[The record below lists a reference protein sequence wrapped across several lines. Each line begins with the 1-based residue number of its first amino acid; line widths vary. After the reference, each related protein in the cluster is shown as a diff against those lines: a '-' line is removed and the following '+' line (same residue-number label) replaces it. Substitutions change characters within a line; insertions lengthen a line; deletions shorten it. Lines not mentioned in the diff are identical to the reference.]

1 MADFHLSY
9 AADPA
14 ASSRL
19 GSAVWIAGAQAVE
32 HLDLKLASSVLDLQL
47 ADCEAARRAL
57 LPADCSALA
66 EADFR
71 AQRKADRYVAELPAP
86 HSALADWPPVDC
98 LVRDDLARG
107 DCSGSAPVGWDD
119 CRVRLMVDDRYVL
132 ELPAPHSALADWL
145 LADCLVLNDLA
156 RGDCSGS
163 APAGWD
169 DCPALLMV
177 VDRCAVVLVAVYS
190 ASDDSVPAGC
200 WD

>member
-32 HLDLKLASSVLDLQL
+32 HLDLKVASSVLDLRL

-107 DCSGSAPVGWDD
+107 DCSGSAP
-119 CRVRLMVDDRYVL
+119 
-132 ELPAPHSALADWL
+132 
-145 LADCLVLNDLA
+145 
-156 RGDCSGS
+156 
-163 APAGWD
+163 AGWD
-169 DCPALLMV
+169 DCPVRLMV
-177 VDRCAVVLVAVYS
+177 VDRCAVVLVAVCS
-190 ASDDSVPAGC
+190 ASDDSVPAYCLAPGDLVPAGC